1 VAKAVRF
8 HKKSQADF
16 SRLFS
21 ELCKSK
27 SPWEAWADFTAMSAL
42 VLANAFDQQGPI
54 HDDRERQYA
63 DTVKRYSKSEL
74 SVFSKLF
81 AVTVEALEDDP
92 DQDFL
97 GEMFMGL
104 NLSSH
109 WKGQF
114 FTPYNVCRMTAEM
127 QIDGIEAH
135 IERRGW
141 VGINDPCCG
150 AGALLVAA
158 RNALVRRKLGPTQA
172 LFVAQDI
179 DRTAALMCYV
189 QLSLLGCAGYVVVA
203 DSIRYPITGPRKSP
217 LLISPM
223 PEQEVWL
230 MPALYNE
237 IWAGRTQ
244 CERMML
250 LLEQLEAA
258 TQIAHEPEPD
268 ETPQIPEAL
277 AQPTVPLL
285 NEKAGGQFTLF

>member
-1 VAKAVRF
+1 MAKAVRF

-27 SPWEAWADFTAMSAL
+27 SPWEVWADFTAMSAL
-42 VLANAFDQQGPI
+42 VLANAFDQQGSV
-54 HDDRERQYA
+54 HDDREQQYIN
-63 DTVKRYSKSEL
+63 TVRRYSKSDL
-74 SVFSKLF
+74 DIFSKLF
-81 AVTVEALEDDP
+81 AVTMEALEDDP
-92 DQDFL
+92 NQDFL

-135 IERRGW
+135 IERQGW

-230 MPALYNE
+230 MPAFYNE
-237 IWAGRTQ
+237 TWVGRIQ

-250 LLEQLEAA
+250 LLEQLAEAVR
-258 TQIAHEPEPD
+258 TPQKPEPD
-268 ETPQIPEAL
+268 ETPQDPEEHTQLVTPA
-277 AQPTVPLL
+277 L
-285 NEKAGGQFTLF
+285 NEQSGGQFTLF